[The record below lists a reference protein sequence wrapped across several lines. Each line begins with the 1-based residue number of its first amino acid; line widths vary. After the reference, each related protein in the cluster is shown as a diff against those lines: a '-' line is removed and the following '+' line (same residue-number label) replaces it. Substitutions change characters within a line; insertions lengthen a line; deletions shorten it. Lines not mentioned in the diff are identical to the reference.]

1 MSKEQITM
9 DKTISFL
16 YTCTGDS
23 GMTSL
28 VGGSRVPKNSLRLEA
43 YGSVDEL
50 NSLIGVVAAH
60 AEIDM
65 GLRAQ
70 LMDIM
75 SLLFNLG
82 AYLANPLSSDEVPGI
97 DDSTVSGLEKAI
109 DALDSEVEPMNCFV
123 LPGGCLAA
131 ASAHVARTVCRRAE
145 RRILDLASAENVS
158 AIALKFVNRLSDYLF
173 AVARKLNSDAG
184 VEEIA
189 WKKDVR
195 L

>member
-1 MSKEQITM
+1 M
-9 DKTISFL
+9 DKTIKKSFL

-131 ASAHVARTVCRRAE
+131 ASAHVGTYGVPPCREAYPRSGQCGKCQCNSIKVCE
-145 RRILDLASAENVS
+145 PIE
-158 AIALKFVNRLSDYLF
+158 
-173 AVARKLNSDAG
+173 
-184 VEEIA
+184 
-189 WKKDVR
+189 
-195 L
+195 

>member
-9 DKTISFL
+9 DKTIKKSFL
-16 YTCTGDS
+16 YTCKGDS
-23 GMTSL
+23 GMTS
-28 VGGSRVPKNSLRLEA
+28 PKNSLRLEA

>member
-1 MSKEQITM
+1 
-9 DKTISFL
+9 
-16 YTCTGDS
+16 
-23 GMTSL
+23 MTSL
-28 VGGSRVPKNSLRLEA
+28 VGGSRVAKNSLRLEA